1 MINFKLYTSL
11 AILLSCVTI
20 VFITLELLSIWWLIL
35 CLVFGFIVVIIASL
49 NMGWHVFI
57 KCFTHKKTTKKIIS
71 LTFDDGPHP
80 EFTPKVLALLKQYEA
95 KATFFC
101 IGKHI
106 EKYPELTKAIVNEGH
121 VIGNHSYSHSN
132 TIGFSNTKSWLEE
145 IERTD
150 QLIEKATGFKT
161 NLFRPPFGVTTPHL
175 ASALKT
181 TDHSCIGWNNRSFD
195 TFIASPKTIS
205 TRVLKQVTPGGIIL
219 LHDKQA
225 NCIPVL
231 EHLLQVLQS
240 EHYKMLTINDLRY
253 EN

>member
-1 MINFKLYTSL
+1 MINFKLYTSF
-11 AILLSCVTI
+11 AILLSCVII
-20 VFITLELLSIWWLIL
+20 VFITLELVSMWWLIL
-35 CLVFGFIVVIIASL
+35 YLVFGFIIIGIASL
-49 NMGWHVFI
+49 IMRWNWFL
-57 KCFTHKKTTKKIIS
+57 KAFTRLNTNEKIIAI
-71 LTFDDGPHP
+71 TFDDGPNP
-80 EFTPKVLALLKQYEA
+80 EYTPQVLALLKKYEA

-101 IGKHI
+101 IGEHI
-106 EKYPELTKAIVNEGH
+106 EKHPGLLKTIANDGH
-121 VIGNHSYSHSN
+121 GIGNHSYSHSK

-240 EHYKMLTINDLRY
+240 KHYKMVTINDLRY